1 MALDARRVLT
11 LIFNQTRKLP
21 SGLSHRVG
29 GDDQTHPAHNLNGR
43 NRLAVNGFDSEHL
56 YLRGKN
62 DGVRGN
68 EVWQS
73 ARALMPL
80 AVCTWHLGVLLWSL
94 DSLDEDGARLDAEA
108 SSKDG
113 MTKPAGNVSWRRT
126 NRACLFIEQR
136 PNTRNG

>member
-11 LIFNQTRKLP
+11 LIFNQIGKLP
-21 SGLSHRVG
+21 SGPPQRFGGVG
-29 GDDQTHPAHNLNGR
+29 RAHPARNLNGR
-43 NRLAVNGFDSEHL
+43 NRLAVNGFGLEGPCI
-56 YLRGKN
+56 RGKD
-62 DGVRGN
+62 DGGSGN
-68 EVWQS
+68 SVWQP

-80 AVCTWHLGVLLWSL
+80 AVCTRQLGVLLWGL
-94 DSLDEDGARLDAEA
+94 DSLYDDGARLDAEA